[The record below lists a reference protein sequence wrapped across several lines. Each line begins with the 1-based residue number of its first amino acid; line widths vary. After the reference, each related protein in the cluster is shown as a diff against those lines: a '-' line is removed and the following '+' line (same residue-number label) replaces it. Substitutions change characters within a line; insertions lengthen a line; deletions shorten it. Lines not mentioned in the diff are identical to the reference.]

1 MNDRPV
7 SHVGDR
13 PVVVLAGFMGSGKST
28 VGRALAGRL
37 AVDFVDTDAE
47 ISRRAGRGIPE
58 IFAAV
63 GEGGF
68 REVEAEVVGEV
79 LASARGVVALGGGS
93 ATVPA
98 IRDALAGHHVVY
110 LEIGADDGFARVR
123 GSDRPLLADDDP
135 AGRYRDILA
144 SRTEHYRAVATHV
157 VDAAEP
163 VSSVVA
169 AIISRLDQENS

>member
-1 MNDRPV
+1 MT
-7 SHVGDR
+7 DR

-28 VGRALAGRL
+28 VGRMLAGRL

-47 ISRRAGRGIPE
+47 IARRAGRGIPE
-58 IFAAV
+58 IFAAE
-63 GEGGF
+63 GEDGF
-68 REVEAEVVGEV
+68 RKIEADVVGDV

-93 ATVPA
+93 PTVPA
-98 IRDALAGHHVVY
+98 IRAALVGHHVVY

-123 GSDRPLLADDDP
+123 DSDRPLLAADDP
-135 AGRYRDILA
+135 ADRYRDILA
-144 SRTEHYRAVATHV
+144 ARTENYRAVATHV